1 MDDCY
6 YLDATRNQ
14 QGPVPA
20 DEIARLI
27 RSGTIRRD
35 TLIWHAG
42 MPDWRPVGQV
52 DGFASLFARAAPPRR
67 PVVPSRE
74 SVAGAAPSQR
84 MAPVAGVY
92 SDHIEP
98 RMGFGKAIATCFSK
112 YVDFTGRARRKE
124 YWFWHLFYWLV
135 IVGLLV
141 VDAFIAAVHGPPV
154 LTLFALL
161 GLFLPT
167 LAGTVRRLHDTD
179 HSGWMMFVSLIP
191 LVGGIIFLVFM
202 CQRGTTGPNRFGE
215 DPLAPGIAA
224 AFD

>member
-1 MDDCY
+1 MGDCY

-14 QGPVPA
+14 QGPVPGE
-20 DEIARLI
+20 EIARLI

-35 TLIWHAG
+35 TMIWYAG

-52 DGFASLFARAAPPRR
+52 DGFASMFARAVPPR
-67 PVVPSRE
+67 PPAAPSRG
-74 SVAGAAPSQR
+74 SFAAAAPSQR
-84 MAPVAGVY
+84 MPAMAAAYPGHV
-92 SDHIEP
+92 EP

-124 YWFWHLFYWLV
+124 YWFWHLFYWLAL
-135 IVGLLV
+135 VGLLII
-141 VDAFIAAVHGPPV
+141 DALIAAVHGPPV
-154 LTLFALL
+154 LTLLGVL

-179 HSGWMMFVSLIP
+179 HSGWAMLVSLIP

-202 CQRGTTGPNRFGE
+202 CQRGTTGPNRFGP
-215 DPLAPGIAA
+215 DPLGHDIAT